1 MIFGLLTLLSA
12 LAISAVAIYYS
23 IAGLVAIFAAAA
35 LPIIVMG
42 TALEV
47 GKLVTAVWLHK
58 YWSQATWWLKTYLT
72 TAVFVLMFITSMGIF
87 GFLSKAHI
95 EQTSAGQESV
105 AQVERIDGE
114 IKRLENIIDRAEDTI
129 KKLETT
135 GTGNDVK
142 IQNQID
148 AEQER
153 IDKAYE
159 RIQPAINE
167 QQAIIDQQAEL
178 YEKELAKIDQD
189 MATLQGYID
198 NGETK
203 KAQQMIGASA
213 DGIFGKKTADKIG
226 DWQEAKQAERADL
239 IEKIKQARN
248 NPQAQAAADEIKRL
262 RAGVEEQIKQSNDLI
277 DRLRK
282 QLGNEDKAA
291 NIDADIDEQNL
302 RIKNANA
309 EIDTLFQEKYA
320 LEGEYRKLEAEVGP
334 IKYIA
339 EFIYG
344 EEANR
349 DMLEEAV
356 RWVIIV
362 IIFVFDPLAV
372 LLLIASQYTFHWHRN
387 GGSLPPKHDP
397 DPEPDNTPPFTDE
410 EWDEAHRDNYE
421 YDRAKRIE
429 ENEPPSFE
437 EPKQEAVL
445 SKKKTDQYLLW
456 PDVDPDPVEHVEV
469 VEEENYV
476 DPNQL
481 ELDFQERLEGETEEE
496 YVKRIWKKNNP
507 GQTITLQ
514 KKLRE
519 DGVINQ
525 LPWEVDE
532 TIQDMK
538 SKGEWPD
545 QANQQSQDSV
555 NEQLEKIDDLDAWNQ
570 WVEKANE
577 EAEKNPELGSKR
589 TNFTEVIEPKGF
601 SQNSEQ
607 SEVSIFNKINKARQ
621 DFDPEQI
628 KALEISEE
636 QYRDASQKHII
647 SLIQRLKKGLI
658 NVNDLTQTEADKI
671 TKLLEKK

>member
-1 MIFGLLTLLSA
+1 MIFGILTLLSA

-58 YWSQATWWLKTYLT
+58 YWSRATWWLKTYLT

-114 IKRLENIIDRAEDTI
+114 IVRLENIIDRAEDTI

-226 DWQEAKQAERADL
+226 DWQEAKQEERAEL

-262 RAGVEEQIKQSNDLI
+262 RAGVEEQIKQSNALI

-309 EIDTLFQEKYA
+309 EIDKLYEEKYA

-372 LLLIASQYTFHWHRN
+372 LLLIASQYTFHWRRN
-387 GGSLPPKHDP
+387 GGSLPPKHNP

-421 YDRAKRIE
+421 YDRAKRID
-429 ENEPPSFE
+429 ENEPPSFD

-456 PDVDPDPVEHVEV
+456 ADIDPDPVQSKEF
-469 VEEENYV
+469 VEEEKYV

-481 ELDFQERLEGETEEE
+481 ELDFDERLENETEEE
-496 YVKRIWKKNNP
+496 YVKRIWKKENP
-507 GQTITLQ
+507 NLSIEYM
-514 KKLRE
+514 KKAKDE
-519 DGVINQ
+519 GKIDQ
-525 LPWEVDE
+525 LPWEVNE

-545 QANQQSQDSV
+545 QASQQSQDAVS
-555 NEQLEKIDDLDAWNQ
+555 EQLKQIDDLDAWNN

-577 EAEKNPELGSKR
+577 EAEKNPEK
-589 TNFTEVIEPKGF
+589 FE
-601 SQNSEQ
+601 QNSEQ
-607 SEVSIFNKINKARQ
+607 TDSSIFNKINQARQ
-621 DFDPEQI
+621 NFDPAKI
-628 KALEISEE
+628 KELEITEE

-647 SLIQRLKKGLI
+647 SLIERLKKGLI
-658 NVNDLTQTEADKI
+658 TVEDLTETEANKI
-671 TKLLEKK
+671 TKLLDKS

>member
-1 MIFGLLTLLSA
+1 MIFGILTLISA

-23 IAGLVAIFAAAA
+23 VAGLVAIFAAAA
-35 LPIIVMG
+35 IPIIIMG
-42 TALEV
+42 GALEI

-58 YWSQATWWLKTYLT
+58 YWSRATWWLKTYLT
-72 TAVFVLMFITSMGIF
+72 LAVFVLMFITSMGIF

-105 AQVERIDGE
+105 AQVERLESE
-114 IKRLENIIDRAEDTI
+114 ITRQQDIVKRAEETI
-129 KKLETT
+129 QKLETT

-148 AEQER
+148 KEQER
-153 IDKAYE
+153 IDSAYS

-213 DGIFGKKTADKIG
+213 DGIFGKKTADRIG
-226 DWQEAKQAERADL
+226 EWQESKQKERAEL

-248 NPQAQAAADEIKRL
+248 NPQAQAAANEIKRL
-262 RAGVEEQIKQSNDLI
+262 RQSVESQIAQSNKLI
-277 DRLRK
+277 DRLRS
-282 QLGNEDKAA
+282 QLGNKDKAA
-291 NIDADIDEQNL
+291 DIDADIDEQNT
-302 RIKNANA
+302 RIKNAN
-309 EIDTLFQEKYA
+309 EELDKLFEEKYA
-320 LEGEYRKLEAEVGP
+320 IEGEYRKLEAEVGP

-339 EFIYG
+339 EFVYG
-344 EEANR
+344 EDADKN
-349 DMLEEAV
+349 MLEEAV

-372 LLLIASQYTFHWHRN
+372 LLLIASQYTFHWRRED
-387 GGSLPPKHDP
+387 GSLPPKHDP

-456 PDVDPDPVEHVEV
+456 QDVDPDPQES
-469 VEEENYV
+469 VEELEIEPQKSV
-476 DPNQL
+476 DPDQL
-481 ELDFQERLEGETEEE
+481 ELDFQERFENETEEE
-496 YVKRIWKKNNP
+496 YVKRIWKQNNP
-507 GQTITLQ
+507 GATITLQ
-514 KKLRE
+514 KKLKD
-519 DGVINQ
+519 DGVIDH
-525 LPWEVDE
+525 LPWEIDN
-532 TIQDMK
+532 TINDMK

-545 QANQQSQDSV
+545 QASQQSQDNVS
-555 NEQLEKIDDLDAWNQ
+555 EQLEQIDDLDAWNS

-577 EAEKNPELGSKR
+577 EAEKNPEVAKAVY
-589 TNFTEVIEPKGF
+589 TEVIEPKGF
-601 SQNSEQ
+601 AQNSEQ
-607 SEVSIFNKINKARQ
+607 TDGSIFNKINQARQ
-621 DFDPEQI
+621 NFDADKI
-628 KALEISEE
+628 KSLEISEE

-658 NVNDLTQTEADKI
+658 NVDDLTQSEADKI

>member
-1 MIFGLLTLLSA
+1 MIFGILTLLSA

-114 IKRLENIIDRAEDTI
+114 IKRLEDIIDRAEDTI

-153 IDKAYE
+153 IDKAYG

-226 DWQEAKQAERADL
+226 DWQEAKQAERAEL

-262 RAGVEEQIKQSNDLI
+262 RAGVEEQIKQSNALI

-344 EEANR
+344 EEANK

-372 LLLIASQYTFHWHRN
+372 LLLIASQYTFHWRRT
-387 GGSLPPKHDP
+387 GGSLPPKHNP
-397 DPEPDNTPPFTDE
+397 DPEPDDTPPFTDE

-456 PDVDPDPVEHVEV
+456 PDVDPDPVEPVEV

-476 DPNQL
+476 DPDQL
-481 ELDFQERLEGETEEE
+481 ELDFQERFEGETEEE
-496 YVKRIWKKNNP
+496 YVKRIWKQNNP
-507 GQTITLQ
+507 GKTITLQ
-514 KKLRE
+514 KKLKD
-519 DGVINQ
+519 DGVIDQ

-545 QANQQSQDSV
+545 QASQESQNV
-555 NEQLEKIDDLDAWNQ
+555 VSEQLKQIDDLDAWNN

-577 EAEKNPELGSKR
+577 EAEKNPEK
-589 TNFTEVIEPKGF
+589 FE
-601 SQNSEQ
+601 QNSEQ
-607 SEVSIFNKINKARQ
+607 TDSSMFNKINQARQ
-621 DFDPEQI
+621 NFDPAKLKE
-628 KALEISEE
+628 LEISEE

-647 SLIQRLKKGLI
+647 SLVERLKKGLI
-658 NVNDLTQTEADKI
+658 TVEELTQSEAENI
-671 TKLLEKK
+671 TKLLEKKK